1 MSQLKSIPTDI
12 QLPDIYHRV
21 CKALKKDDFANIWLV
36 GGAIRS
42 TILNN
47 PVADLDFVIQGNA
60 LACARHLAD

>member
-47 PVADLDFVIQGNA
+47 PVDD
-60 LACARHLAD
+60 